1 MKKKGWLE
9 EARDS
14 VYATILTDDKD
25 SRCFSMTL
33 DGMLQFRKEILPV
46 SRKLVNQ
53 DEEKLEQKTKKFQ
66 SRNRSKMKFIRGLK
80 GFLMN

>member
-1 MKKKGWLE
+1 MIYSAILEMKKKGWLE

-46 SRKLVNQ
+46 ARRLVNQ
-53 DEEKLEQKTKKFQ
+53 DEEKLEQKTKN
-66 SRNRSKMKFIRGLK
+66 SRAATEAK
-80 GFLMN
+80 